1 MKKII
6 ALVLVLSFIVSGMAI
21 PVNATETEGV
31 AIEFEI
37 LKQLGIIGNDIDLEA
52 IVTRGEFAEYIGRM
66 LNVGSNYTDKRYF
79 TDVAA
84 NSIINALDYTLF
96 KRVYIGK

>member
-31 AIEFEI
+31 
-37 LKQLGIIGNDIDLEA
+37 
-52 IVTRGEFAEYIGRM
+52 
-66 LNVGSNYTDKRYF
+66 RYH
-79 TDVAA
+79 
-84 NSIINALDYTLF
+84 
-96 KRVYIGK
+96 R